1 MPWFHFFV
9 TWNVLELRICENNCK
24 GDGEVNI
31 YVVDDQLA
39 TATQIGQLAKE
50 VKQTQKI
57 SDCVVK
63 VYTKLTDFTAAIQ
76 QSASENNVYFID
88 VDVHGVKLHGLEV
101 ASKLRQHDPFGTISF
116 ISSFEKFAPVTFEY
130 RVAAFDYID
139 KRLPVDELRQRLAY
153 TINYQ
158 AKRAEQIT
166 PVDNLVI
173 DGKAQQYKVPLN
185 KILYIETTPV
195 PHQLRL
201 VTEDENIE
209 FYGKLN
215 ELAMQNAQLVRCHR
229 AYLVNPTKICA
240 LNKTER
246 LLEVTDGSNLPV
258 ARNMMK
264 TMTERL

>member
-1 MPWFHFFV
+1 M
-9 TWNVLELRICENNCK
+9 
-24 GDGEVNI
+24 NI

-50 VKQTQKI
+50 IKRAQKI
-57 SDCVVK
+57 TNCVVE
-63 VYTKLTDFTAAIQ
+63 VFTKLADFTAAVHNH
-76 QSASENNVYFID
+76 SGENNVYFID
-88 VDVHGVKLHGLEV
+88 VDVHGVKLRGLEV

-158 AKRAEQIT
+158 AKRSAQIT
-166 PVDNLVI
+166 PAENLVL
-173 DGKAQQYKVPLN
+173 DGKAQQHKVPFD

-201 VTEDENIE
+201 VTDDGVVE
-209 FYGKLN
+209 FYGKLS
-215 ELAMQNAQLVRCHR
+215 ELAEQNTELVRCHR
-229 AYLVNPTKICA
+229 ACLVNPAKISA
-240 LNKTER
+240 FNKTEH
-246 LLEVTDGSNLPV
+246 LLEVSNGETLPV

-264 TMTERL
+264 TMTERF